1 MDILGSIEDDG
12 VGIEQ
17 SIIDGIDDKIE
28 KNIGL
33 KNVHNRLKILY
44 GKGLNIKKLE
54 RGTKITFYISKE
66 DKC

>member
-1 MDILGSIEDDG
+1 
-12 VGIEQ
+12 VR